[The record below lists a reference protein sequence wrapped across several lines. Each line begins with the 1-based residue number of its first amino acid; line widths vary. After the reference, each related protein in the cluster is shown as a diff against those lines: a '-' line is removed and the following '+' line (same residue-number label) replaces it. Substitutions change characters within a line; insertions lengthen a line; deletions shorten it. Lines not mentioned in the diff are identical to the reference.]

1 MSNYQPANLSHHAT
15 IYDYTL
21 GGLTGILSVIVTDM
35 AGWQVVGD
43 LAIKGVAIPL
53 LAVITGT
60 LGGALG
66 KWMLVKIK
74 IWIDKRFNGRSNKK
88 TR

>member
-1 MSNYQPANLSHHAT
+1 
-15 IYDYTL
+15 
-21 GGLTGILSVIVTDM
+21 M
-35 AGWQVVGD
+35 AGWNVVGD

-66 KWMLVKIK
+66 KWMLVKLK
-74 IWIDKRFNGRSNKK
+74 VWIEKHFGNKK

>member
-35 AGWQVVGD
+35 AGWNVVGD

-66 KWMLVKIK
+66 KWMLVKLK
-74 IWIDKRFNGRSNKK
+74 VWIEKHFGNKK